1 MKYTEGTA
9 VNGCDDRWTVRCPE
23 CGREIEYEGYF
34 DPDDINEC
42 ECGCEFITM
51 RVWLDN
57 EIFI

>member
-9 VNGCDDRWTVRCPE
+9 VNGCDDHWTVRCPE

-34 DPDDINEC
+34 DPADINEC
-42 ECGCEFITM
+42 QCGYEFITM

>member
-9 VNGCDDRWTVRCPE
+9 VNQCDDQWIVICPD
-23 CGREIEYEGYF
+23 CGRELEYTGYF
-34 DPDDINEC
+34 DPDDINVC
-42 ECGCEFITM
+42 KCGCEFITT